1 MVYFVVVT
9 WFGLVDA
16 AGMGRSPSSAAS
28 LWCGTLPGE
37 PDLVPC
43 PLTAPRGWQGG
54 GHCRPWPGPEQCS
67 TLLGS
72 APRLTQRGQRVS
84 TRWCRS
90 VCGLSCVVGTGVVS
104 MISAADRWVLAWGQG
119 VVLGVFLSV
128 GVGGYLGGFEKL
140 IIN

>member
-1 MVYFVVVT
+1 MVFT
-9 WFGLVDA
+9 WFWLVDA
-16 AGMGRSPSSAAS
+16 ADTWAEAHLMQHPFGVG
-28 LWCGTLPGE
+28 
-37 PDLVPC
+37 PC
-43 PLTAPRGWQGG
+43 QENLTWSHVPLTAPRGWQGG

-72 APRLTQRGQRVS
+72 APRLTQKGQRVS

-119 VVLGVFLSV
+119 VVLRVFLSV
-128 GVGGYLGGFEKL
+128 GVGGYLGRFEKL